1 MIGKKKSLQPTLFV
15 PGNIRDFI
23 PDDHILVKVNKI
35 LKLDWLEDA
44 VSDKY
49 CKTNGRPSIAPEV
62 ALRLMLAGFFL
73 GIVHDRKLMRETQ
86 VNMAIRWFAGFNL
99 TDTIPNHSSLSKI
112 RSRWGEELFTTL
124 FEKIAKQC
132 IDAGLVSGETV
143 HIDAT
148 LIRADVSW
156 ESLSRNHAQNVIDE
170 NKVEEDSEDKNN
182 DDSKPER
189 RGRPAIKQKLPKKKS
204 STDPDASLSTNCRT
218 KAMIPCFKQ
227 HTAVDD
233 KEGIVVDID
242 VQTGDD
248 SEGKRLPEVVQRV
261 EKITER
267 RLENLTADS
276 GYAYGENYKFL
287 EERKTNAI
295 IPPQKSGRRK
305 NEKMPLSRFKFNEL
319 KNHFICPAGK
329 KLNQKSVKE
338 NKTLYKAKISDCK
351 NCKLRS
357 RCFGESGKCRTISIT
372 NGYTS
377 LLRARRKKDQGWG
390 KAECKLYGRH
400 RYQVEGIHGEA
411 KSCHGFS
418 RAMRRGRVQV
428 LVQALMTAAVIN
440 LKRLAK
446 FAEGQNSSRK
456 TYAASILKQLWAIL
470 KEIFVRCEFK
480 QISKQIF
487 PISKKNGNR
496 NIFPAAA

>member
-35 LKLDWLEDA
+35 LKIDWLEDA

-49 CKTNGRPSIAPEV
+49 CKTNGRPSIAPEA

-73 GIVHDRKLMRETQ
+73 GIVHDRKLMREAQ
-86 VNMAIRWFAGFNL
+86 VNMAIRWFAGFSL
-99 TDTIPNHSSLSKI
+99 SDKIPDHSSLSKI
-112 RSRWGEELFTTL
+112 RSRWGEELFTIL
-124 FEKIAKQC
+124 FEKIVRQC

-148 LIRADVSW
+148 LVRADVSW
-156 ESLSRNHAQNVIDE
+156 ESLSRNHAQNIIDKNEE
-170 NKVEEDSEDKNN
+170 NKNTDNKNHDNDKP
-182 DDSKPER
+182 KKG
-189 RGRPAIKQKLPKKKS
+189 GRPATKQKLPKKKS

-233 KEGIVVDID
+233 KKGIVVDID

-248 SEGKRLPEVVQRV
+248 SEGKRLPEVVERV
-261 EKITER
+261 EKRTEKK
-267 RLENLTADS
+267 LENLTADS

-305 NEKMPLSRFKFNEL
+305 SEKMPLRRFKFNEL
-319 KNHFICPAGK
+319 KNHFTCPAGK
-329 KLNQKSVKE
+329 KLTQKSAKG

-351 NCKLRS
+351 NCKLRN
-357 RCFGESGKCRTISIT
+357 RCFGKSGKCRTISIT

-377 LLRARRKKDQGWG
+377 LMRARRKKDQGWG
-390 KAECKLYGRH
+390 KVECKLYGRH

-428 LVQALMTAAVIN
+428 LVQALMTAVVIN

-446 FAEGQNSSRK
+446 FAEGQNSPEKSH
-456 TYAASILKQLWAIL
+456 AEAILRQLRAIL
-470 KEIFVRCEFK
+470 KEIFAICEFK
-480 QISKQIF
+480 QISEQLFQI
-487 PISKKNGNR
+487 PKKNGSR